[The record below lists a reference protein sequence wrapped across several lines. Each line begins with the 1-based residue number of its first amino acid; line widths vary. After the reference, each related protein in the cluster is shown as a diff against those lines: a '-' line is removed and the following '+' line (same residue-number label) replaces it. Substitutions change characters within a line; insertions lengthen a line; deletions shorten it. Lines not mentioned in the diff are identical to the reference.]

1 MAKKESKYKGIIG
14 SELRPG
20 FVFNMLSEDNSKLYG
35 KPLIILEEDEMED
48 NFRMYTTL
56 EISDTLANIF
66 SYPKNKYLTPYLKI
80 FPKRASD
87 LEEDREVYSFFD
99 KKESSKLSKIIY
111 KSQSMLQ
118 TKGTLKSWNI
128 NRLYFSPNQLILQRN

>member
-1 MAKKESKYKGIIG
+1 MVKKERDSKEIIG
-14 SELRPG
+14 SKLRQG
-20 FVFNMLSEDNSKLYG
+20 FVFNMLSEDNSKLDG
-35 KPLIILEEDEMED
+35 KPLIILKEDEMED
-48 NFRMYTTL
+48 NFRMYTLL

-80 FPKRASD
+80 YPKTASV

-99 KKESSKLSKIIY
+99 KKESSKLSKIIH

-118 TKGTLKSWNI
+118 TKDTLKSWNI
-128 NRLYFSPNQLILQRN
+128 NRLYFSPSKLIL